1 MCVSRGTIMCSGV
14 SNRVVISV
22 MQGDWMTS
30 GNNKHDYE
38 EFLKRR
44 GQLARGV
51 MVVFIL
57 PPF

>member
-51 MVVFIL
+51 MAVFIL